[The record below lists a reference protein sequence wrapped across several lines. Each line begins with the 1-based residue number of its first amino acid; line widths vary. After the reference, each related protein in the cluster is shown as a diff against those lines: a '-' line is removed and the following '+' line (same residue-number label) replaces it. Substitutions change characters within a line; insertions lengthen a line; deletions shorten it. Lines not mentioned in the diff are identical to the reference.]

1 MEAYYIGQALVDLI
15 LVLSPERII
24 LGGGVMHQE
33 HMMPLVREEVR
44 KQLGGYIKT
53 KEMEDLEHYIV
64 LPSLNDNQGIMG
76 ALKLAVDELEME
88 K

>member
-64 LPSLNDNQGIMG
+64 LPSLMITRESWV
-76 ALKLAVDELEME
+76 L
-88 K
+88 